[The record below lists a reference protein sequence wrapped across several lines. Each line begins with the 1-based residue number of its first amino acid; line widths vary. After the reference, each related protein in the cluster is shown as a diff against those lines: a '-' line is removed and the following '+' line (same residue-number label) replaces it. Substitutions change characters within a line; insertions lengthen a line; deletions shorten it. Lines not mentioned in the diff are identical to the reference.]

1 MTLLGRKTIDER
13 HQALGRKV
21 WLYCAERHGAGAEG
35 GRLCEECLDLLA
47 YARKRLESCPHD
59 PKPRCKDCRTHC
71 YGPGYRD
78 KIRAVIRLAGARH
91 AGDGGRGDRP
101 VVQALDKVS

>member
-1 MTLLGRKTIDER
+1 MTFMARKTTDER

-21 WLYCAERHGAGAEG
+21 ELYCAERHDAKDE
-35 GRLCEECLDLLA
+35 RLCGDCLDLLA
-47 YARKRLESCPHD
+47 YARKRVENCPHD

-78 KIRAVIRLAGARH
+78 RIRAVMRSRAM
-91 AGDGGRGDRP
+91 
-101 VVQALDKVS
+101 